1 MTKWVRIGV
10 ALAVLVIVGSL
21 VAGCDGSGEGTGPTI
36 EPTLPDTPVTTA
48 PPAETTTPPAETT
61 APPARTTVAPDTD
74 TVETPWWVLLIVL
87 GAIFLL
93 VIALLAGR
101 RKKTPAAAVP
111 VWRTQAQ
118 IAAMQSRGGCTTTSP
133 SSWRSGH
140 GDAEF
145 EGTIGQATDTE
156 QSPYLRQGPT
166 CCSNGPQQATGD
178 QYALEAAAAPNS
190 PALRAAQSVVGSL
203 KETYTAVI
211 ERSDARHG
219 SHGVESGSPEAA
231 EQGAELAAARDR
243 EMRASTALA
252 ESRPRLA
259 AALTDLSKIT

>member
-1 MTKWVRIGV
+1 MTKWVRIGL
-10 ALAVLVIVGSL
+10 ALAVLLIVGSL
-21 VAGCDGSGEGTGPTI
+21 VAACDGSGEGT
-36 EPTLPDTPVTTA
+36 LPDTPETTA
-48 PPAETTTPPAETT
+48 PPAETT
-61 APPARTTVAPDTD
+61 APPAETTAPPAQTTVAPDTD
-74 TVETPWWVLLIVL
+74 TDETPWWVLLIVL

-101 RKKTPAAAVP
+101 KKTPAAAVEP
-111 VWRTQAQ
+111 AWRTQAQ
-118 IAAMQSRGGCTTTSP
+118 SGYAESRWLYDNLTEQLAI
-133 SSWRSGH
+133 WH

-156 QSPYLRQGPT
+156 QARIWDQLAARMD
-166 CCSNGPQQATGD
+166 QATAD
-178 QYALEAAAAPNS
+178 LYALEAAAAPNS

-203 KETYTAVI
+203 KETYAAVI

-219 SHGVESGSPEAA
+219 SHGVESGSSEAA

-252 ESRPRLA
+252 SARPRLA
-259 AALTDLSKIT
+259 AALTDLSKIM